1 MVRREKINRSIY
13 FKINFIHFYALW
25 MHLNYNL
32 YKIQVTQLLL
42 QIPVLNFLA
51 FFFHFYL
58 IIDVHP
64 IICLAIVSVTFKC
77 QQLAKN
83 IQSNVTT
90 WKHSPVAI
98 EKSTSFDING
108 VRFAKENTNGKC
120 GKREKFEWEE
130 GQDGRKLANW
140 LAVVIQFKMDR
151 GRDARIDTQMSRAYE
166 HELAD
171 GTRLVSIRIIL
182 LSIGPRHPD
191 ATEGTRECTEKHT
204 GVVETRGKE
213 AREKKKA
220 GNLAPWIRTHKSSI
234 LHVSMAPGN
243 NVRYAIFFP
252 SFFLCVS
259 TLASLFSL
267 FHLCASFF
275 WFRFCDQ
282 RHTRYEI
289 KRRQEKER
297 DTNEFHNDA
306 VCVELLRTFG
316 SRIQTYPSPNIEQM
330 EFWEI

>member
-32 YKIQVTQLLL
+32 YKIQVTQLLF

-108 VRFAKENTNGKC
+108 VRFAKQPRREHQWKMWK
-120 GKREKFEWEE
+120 KREIRMRGGTGWEE
-130 GQDGRKLANW
+130 ACKLACGS
-140 LAVVIQFKMDR
+140 D
-151 GRDARIDTQMSRAYE
+151 
-166 HELAD
+166 
-171 GTRLVSIRIIL
+171 SI
-182 LSIGPRHPD
+182 
-191 ATEGTRECTEKHT
+191 
-204 GVVETRGKE
+204 
-213 AREKKKA
+213 
-220 GNLAPWIRTHKSSI
+220 
-234 LHVSMAPGN
+234 
-243 NVRYAIFFP
+243 
-252 SFFLCVS
+252 
-259 TLASLFSL
+259 
-267 FHLCASFF
+267 
-275 WFRFCDQ
+275 
-282 RHTRYEI
+282 
-289 KRRQEKER
+289 
-297 DTNEFHNDA
+297 
-306 VCVELLRTFG
+306 
-316 SRIQTYPSPNIEQM
+316 
-330 EFWEI
+330 

>member
-1 MVRREKINRSIY
+1 MSTLLFAWRLFQWPSNANNWQKIFKATWQRENIHQWQSKNRRVSIST
-13 FKINFIHFYALW
+13 AS
-25 MHLNYNL
+25 
-32 YKIQVTQLLL
+32 
-42 QIPVLNFLA
+42 
-51 FFFHFYL
+51 
-58 IIDVHP
+58 
-64 IICLAIVSVTFKC
+64 VS
-77 QQLAKN
+77 QN
-83 IQSNVTT
+83 SR
-90 WKHSPVAI
+90 
-98 EKSTSFDING
+98 E
-108 VRFAKENTNGKC
+108 ENTNGKC

-243 NVRYAIFFP
+243 NVRYAIFFT

-267 FHLCASFF
+267 FHLCAPFF

-289 KRRQEKER
+289 KGRQEKER

-306 VCVELLRTFG
+306 VCVELFRTFG